1 MEPVLSVSSFSLK
14 PRRSGPHAF
23 IKVQGWSTF
32 LKFPGLRLDWSIQT
46 NKIRVVVS
54 FAVGRVLSKEGT
66 WGQRLK
72 ARETIDHPG
81 LWRNHIGNLHLLVTL
96 KVIY

>member
-1 MEPVLSVSSFSLK
+1 MKNF
-14 PRRSGPHAF
+14 G
-23 IKVQGWSTF
+23 IY
-32 LKFPGLRLDWSIQT
+32 GLRLDWSIQT

-66 WGQRLK
+66 WGQSLK

-81 LWRNHIGNLHLLVTL
+81 LWRNHIGNLHLLVTI
-96 KVIY
+96 KVMY